1 MAPLTEIAEIDLLG
15 EKYKLGKN
23 GKVSL
28 VRESLDAWGKVRGD
42 EVTLA
47 AWLGSSGMLPEQ
59 EEKVQ
64 ALLDQ
69 LGDALSRLRQSRD
82 SKLGVGQGKEQV

>member
-1 MAPLTEIAEIDLLG
+1 MATLTEIAEVDLLG

-28 VRESLDAWGKVRGD
+28 VKESPDCWGKIRGE

-47 AWLGSSGMLPEQ
+47 SWLEGEMHPEQ
-59 EEKVQ
+59 EKKIQ

-82 SKLGVGQGKEQV
+82 SKLGMGKEEK

>member
-1 MAPLTEIAEIDLLG
+1 MSTLTEIGEIELLG
-15 EKYKLGKN
+15 TKYKLGKN
-23 GKVSL
+23 GNVRL
-28 VRESLDAWGKVRGD
+28 VQESPDCWGKIRG
-42 EVTLA
+42 EEITLTH
-47 AWLGSSGMLPEQ
+47 WLGASALTPNQ

-82 SKLGVGQGKEQV
+82 SKLGVGKEE

>member
-23 GKVSL
+23 GNVTL
-28 VRESLDAWGKVRGD
+28 VKESLDAWGKVRGD
-42 EVTLA
+42 AITLA
-47 AWLGSSGMLPEQ
+47 HWLGSSGMIPEQ

-69 LGDALSRLRQSRD
+69 LGDALARLRQSRD
-82 SKLGVGQGKEQV
+82 SKLGIGKEEKE

>member
-1 MAPLTEIAEIDLLG
+1 MAPLTEIAEIELLG
-15 EKYKLGKN
+15 VKYKLGKN
-23 GKVSL
+23 GNVRL
-28 VRESLDAWGKVRGD
+28 VTEAPDCWGKIRGE

-47 AWLGSSGMLPEQ
+47 HWIGASALTPEQ
-59 EEKVQ
+59 ESKIQ

-82 SKLGVGQGKEQV
+82 SKLGVGQQGEK

>member
-1 MAPLTEIAEIDLLG
+1 MTLTEISEVDLLG
-15 EKYKLGKN
+15 QRYKLGKN

-28 VRESLDAWGKVRGD
+28 VIESPDCWGKIRG
-42 EVTLA
+42 EVITLNH
-47 AWLGSSGMLPEQ
+47 WLGSSALLPEQ

-82 SKLGVGQGKEQV
+82 SKLGVGQKGEQ

>member
-28 VRESLDAWGKVRGD
+28 VRESLDAWGKIRGD
-42 EVTLA
+42 EVTLTH
-47 AWLGSSGMLPEQ
+47 WLGASALTEDQ
-59 EEKVQ
+59 ERKVQ

-82 SKLGVGQGKEQV
+82 SKLGVGQGKGE

>member
-1 MAPLTEIAEIDLLG
+1 MATLTEIAEVDLLG

-28 VRESLDAWGKVRGD
+28 VRESLDCWGKIRG
-42 EVTLA
+42 EEITIA
-47 AWLGSSGMLPEQ
+47 NWLGSSGMLPEQ
-59 EEKVQ
+59 EQKVQ

-82 SKLGVGQGKEQV
+82 SKLGMGKEEK

>member
-1 MAPLTEIAEIDLLG
+1 MAPLTEIAEIELIG
-15 EKYKLGKN
+15 TKYKLGKN

-28 VRESLDAWGKVRGD
+28 VRESLDVWGKIRGE
-42 EVTLA
+42 EVTLTH
-47 AWLGSSGMLPEQ
+47 WLGASALTPNQ
-59 EEKVQ
+59 EEKIQ

-82 SKLGVGQGKEQV
+82 SKLGVGQAGKE

>member
-1 MAPLTEIAEIDLLG
+1 MSTLTEIAEIELLG
-15 EKYKLGKN
+15 TKYKLGKN

-28 VRESLDAWGKVRGD
+28 VSESLDCWGKIRGQ
-42 EVTLA
+42 EITLSN
-47 AWLGSSGMLPEQ
+47 WLGSSGMLPEQ

-82 SKLGVGQGKEQV
+82 SKLLSVGQKGE